1 MINRRTH
8 YFPAQDETIVT
19 GLLPT
24 GQFVAFREDQE
35 LPRGH
40 GHSILSAI
48 ADLNEKIEREGSVFE
63 RDEDYVALDAAE

>member
-1 MINRRTH
+1 MQNRRVIP
-8 YFPAQDETIVT
+8 YNEGRVVT

-40 GHSILSAI
+40 GHSLLSAI
-48 ADLNEKIEREGSVFE
+48 ADLNEKIEREGSIYE
-63 RDEDYVALDAAE
+63 RAEDYEQEAAA